1 MISPIG
7 LEPWEVMVMAGIF
20 AVSAL
25 ACGSCLGATLAW
37 IIFRERKVAQAR
49 VVSPVVPTPPAAATS
64 SGKPQLASA
73 GA

>member
-20 AVSAL
+20 AVSAITL
-25 ACGSCLGATLAW
+25 GSCLGATLAW
-37 IIFRERKVAQAR
+37 IIFRERNVAHAPA
-49 VVSPVVPTPPAAATS
+49 VTTATTPAVGATTP
-64 SGKPQLASA
+64 GKPELATA